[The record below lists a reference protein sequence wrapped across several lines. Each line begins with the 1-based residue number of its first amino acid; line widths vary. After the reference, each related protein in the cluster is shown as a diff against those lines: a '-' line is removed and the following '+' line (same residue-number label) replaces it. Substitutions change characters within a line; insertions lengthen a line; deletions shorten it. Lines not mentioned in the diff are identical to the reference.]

1 MSILRNPVNPVLY
14 FLLAPMVSAFA
25 MTVLK
30 MAGQPAPSLFQPTV
44 IQAAPGLKP
53 IFASGF
59 ASTGKTRLVHAPSM
73 VELGDGRIM
82 AFWFA
87 GSREGAADVVI
98 HSSVYDPR
106 TINWSAEKTVT
117 SRLRTQA
124 DEHRYVRKLGNP
136 VPTTDATGKVW
147 LFYVSAV
154 GGWST
159 SAVNLMTSVDEGE
172 HWSRARRLVT
182 SPFLNLSTLVK
193 TPPFFYRD
201 GTLGLPV
208 YHEMLGKFGELLRL
222 DKSGKVISK
231 QRLSDGRQTLQPLLL
246 IENERDALALM
257 RYSGPHPRRAQQV
270 ASRDGGMHW
279 SSPEPSELPNP
290 DSAMGGVVLHDGS
303 LLVVLNHNEVMR
315 DELSLAW
322 SNDQG
327 RHWRV
332 IYRFEDER
340 RLRGLSFSAEAFTE
354 NTMRLVKKTD
364 ATIENSKDYV
374 SAVGDTM
381 CKGHPC
387 RFQFDYPYLI
397 QTGNGTF
404 HLLYTWNRAYIK
416 HVQFNQAWLEA
427 RRAQPE

>member
-1 MSILRNPVNPVLY
+1 MRY
-14 FLLAPMVSAFA
+14 CLLAVLLSAFA
-25 MTVLK
+25 LAVLK
-30 MAGQPAPSLFQPTV
+30 MAGQPDPSPFQPTL
-44 IQAAPGLKP
+44 IEAAHGAKP

-98 HSSVYDPR
+98 HSSVYDPTTMR
-106 TINWSAEKTVT
+106 WTEEKTVA
-117 SRLRTQA
+117 SRLQTQA
-124 DEHRYVRKLGNP
+124 DVHRYVRKLGNP
-136 VPTTDATGKVW
+136 VPMMDATGKLW
-147 LFYVSAV
+147 LFYVSAI

-159 SAVNLMTSVDEGE
+159 SAVNLITSLDEGE
-172 HWSRARRLVT
+172 HWSPARRLVT

-201 GTLGLPV
+201 GTIGLPV

-222 DKSGKVISK
+222 DKSGTVVSK
-231 QRLSDGRQTLQPLLL
+231 QRLSHGRRTLQPLVL

-257 RYSGPHPRRAQQV
+257 RYSGPAPRRARKV
-270 ASRDGGMHW
+270 ASRDGGKHW
-279 SSPEPSELPNP
+279 SAPEPSELPNP
-290 DSAMGGVVLHDGS
+290 DSAMAGTALADGR

-315 DELSLAW
+315 DELSLVS

-327 RHWRV
+327 RHWQV
-332 IYRFEDER
+332 LYRFEDER
-340 RLRGLSFSAEAFTE
+340 RWRRRTFSEAAFAK
-354 NTMRLVKKTD
+354 NTMRLVEKTD
-364 ATIENSKDYV
+364 ATIENSEDYIA
-374 SAVGDTM
+374 AVRDTM

-397 QTGNGTF
+397 QDRNGIF

-416 HVQFNQAWLEA
+416 HVRFNRAWLEA
-427 RRAQPE
+427 RRSEAK